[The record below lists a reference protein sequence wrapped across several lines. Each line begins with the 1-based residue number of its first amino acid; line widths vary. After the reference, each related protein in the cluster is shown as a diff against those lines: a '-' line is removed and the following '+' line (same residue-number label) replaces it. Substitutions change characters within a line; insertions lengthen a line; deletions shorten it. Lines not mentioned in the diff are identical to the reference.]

1 MRHLAWLFGLLLVVS
16 CSINPVLKVDG
27 SPSGGGGTN
36 GGGGRGGATTGNGG
50 AGGDHAGGGSGGAIT
65 GSGGAGGGSGGA
77 TTGSGGAGGDQASG
91 GSGGATTGSGGGTA
105 GAGGGTAGAG
115 GGTAGAGGGATGAG
129 GSIAG
134 QSGGGQ
140 AGHSTGKD
148 GGETCAELETD
159 YSDALMAARKCTPG
173 AADQCQHLVGL
184 SISCPGCKGYV
195 NDATTLDIIAGEW
208 KDQGCKVSVCP
219 AIACIAPGTGVC
231 LSTSGGPGGTC
242 QSGFANTN

>member
-1 MRHLAWLFGLLLVVS
+1 MRDLAWLFGLLLVVS

-36 GGGGRGGATTGNGG
+36 GGGGQGATTGNGG
-50 AGGDHAGGGSGGAIT
+50 ASGDH
-65 GSGGAGGGSGGA
+65 AGGGSGGA
-77 TTGSGGAGGDQASG
+77 TTGSGGAGGDHAGG

-105 GAGGGTAGAG
+105 GSG

-129 GSIAG
+129 GSNAG

-140 AGHSTGKD
+140 GGHGTGKD

-159 YSDALMAARKCTPG
+159 YSDALTAARKCTPG
-173 AADQCQHLVGL
+173 AANQCQQLVDL

-195 NDATTLDIIAGEW
+195 NDATTLDTIAGEW
-208 KDQGCKVSVCP
+208 KDQGCKASVCP
-219 AIACIAPGTGVC
+219 AIACVAQGTGVC
-231 LSTSGGPGGTC
+231 MSTSGGPGGTC
-242 QSGFANTN
+242 QSGLATTN

>member
-1 MRHLAWLFGLLLVVS
+1 MLCLAKMRHLAWLFGLLLVVS

-36 GGGGRGGATTGNGG
+36 GGGGQGGATTGN
-50 AGGDHAGGGSGGAIT
+50 
-65 GSGGAGGGSGGA
+65 GGAGGGSGGA
-77 TTGSGGAGGDQASG
+77 TTGSGGAGGDHASG

-105 GAGGGTAGAG
+105 GSG

-134 QSGGGQ
+134 HNGGGQ
-140 AGHSTGKD
+140 GGRGTGKD

-173 AADQCQHLVGL
+173 AANQCQQLVGL
-184 SISCPGCKGYV
+184 SISCSGCKGYV
-195 NDATTLDIIAGEW
+195 NDATTLDTIAGEW

-219 AIACIAPGTGVC
+219 AIACIAQGTGVC
-231 LSTSGGPGGTC
+231 VSTSGGPGGTC
-242 QSGFANTN
+242 QSDLATTN

>member
-1 MRHLAWLFGLLLVVS
+1 MRDLAWLFGLLLVVS

-36 GGGGRGGATTGNGG
+36 GGGGQGATTGNGG
-50 AGGDHAGGGSGGAIT
+50 ASGDH
-65 GSGGAGGGSGGA
+65 AGGGSGGA
-77 TTGSGGAGGDQASG
+77 TTGSGGAGGDHAGG

-105 GAGGGTAGAG
+105 GSG

-134 QSGGGQ
+134 HNGGGQ
-140 AGHSTGKD
+140 GGHGTGKD

-159 YSDALMAARKCTPG
+159 YSDALTAARKCTPG
-173 AADQCQHLVGL
+173 AANQCQQLVDL

-195 NDATTLDIIAGEW
+195 NDATTLDTIAGKW
-208 KDQGCKVSVCP
+208 KDQNCKGGFCP

-231 LSTSGGPGGTC
+231 MSTSGGPGGTC
-242 QSGFANTN
+242 QSGLATTN